1 MSGEKPVYLLAG
13 KDSNLTRIVGCC
25 REALQSCGK
34 EAPAVAYIGTASG
47 DDRAFF
53 LMIRKI
59 LLKAGAGSVAMPH
72 LATDKADAEAAKK
85 LLNGCDAVFIT
96 GGEVEDGIYW
106 LKKHGLDEYLQ
117 KLYRDGKL
125 FFGMSAGSIMMG
137 KSWVR
142 WDVPGDNSTA
152 EPFDCLGFVPAVF
165 DAHAEDEDWAELK
178 TLLRLMGPGSEG
190 RGLST
195 GCMLRMDSTGNYED
209 LRVKSLLFRNED
221 GIIRRQS

>member
-13 KDSNLTRIVGCC
+13 KDASRDRIVGCC
-25 REALQSCGK
+25 REVLQSCGK
-34 EAPAVAYIGTASG
+34 EAPAVVYIGTASG

-53 LMIRKI
+53 MMVRMM
-59 LLKAGAGSVAMPH
+59 LLKAGAGSVVMPK
-72 LATDKADAEAAKK
+72 LATGKADVGAAKK
-85 LLNGCDAVFIT
+85 LLDSCDAVFIT
-96 GGEVEDGIYW
+96 GGEVEDGMYW

-117 KLYRDGKL
+117 KLYREGKL

-142 WDVPGDNSTA
+142 WDVPGNDTTA
-152 EPFDCLGFVPAVF
+152 KQFDCLGLVPAVF
-165 DAHAEDEDWAELK
+165 DAHAEDEDWVELK

-195 GCMLRMDSTGNYED
+195 GCMLRMDSTGSFED

-221 GIIRRQS
+221 GIIRRKS